1 MIVNKYFILPWWNR
15 ALLSFYVPLPSLP
28 IGHLTCSSPITV
40 VRPILWMWGN
50 DWVCNLDW
58 DPKEWTWRR
67 LGILPETTIL
77 NYTTKRG
84 YRTTLRQDNT
94 TMSVDAEM
102 EAEGYDNKTRARF
115 INRIWHPY
123 LPRKVSA
130 MQWLVLT
137 EGLPSGLGGNA
148 SAYLAT
154 IIYVHIQPTKHFN
167 MLSWIAY
174 KSGKHLAW
182 ELFRNTRRAAELPPI
197 YHSWKHITRGLTTQ
211 PPGPTMDEDL
221 WWDTSAT
228 FSINTN
234 TPWDILRANLL
245 WSIWCQCVAHAFKD
259 DIFYLGVV
267 LWHAWRNTIYY
278 AMEAYKELF
287 RHKRNE
293 EKRQEMISCFQ
304 KMWTSANIFGKL
316 QGQNIKWNLTP
327 HLEFL
332 PMELG
337 AWTTPPIQIHC
348 LSPSPD
354 IEA

>member
-15 ALLSFYVPLPSLP
+15 ALLSFYVPLPFLP
-28 IGHLTCSSPITV
+28 FGHLTCSSPITV

-102 EAEGYDNKTRARF
+102 EAEGYDSKTRARF
-115 INRIWHPY
+115 FNRIWHPY

-137 EGLPSGLGGNA
+137 EGLPVGAWRERIGLSNDCQ
-148 SAYLAT
+148 LCP
-154 IIYVHIQPTKHFN
+154 HPTNETLQHAFMDCPEVRK
-167 MLSWIAY
+167 
-174 KSGKHLAW
+174 AW
-182 ELFRNTRRAAELPPI
+182 ELFRNTRRAAELPPT
-197 YHSWKHITRGLTTQ
+197 YHSWKHISRGLMTQ

-221 WWDTSAT
+221 RWDTTAT

-245 WSIWCQCVAHAFKD
+245 WSIWCQRVAHAFKD

-267 LWHAWRNTIYY
+267 LWHAWRNTI
-278 AMEAYKELF
+278 
-287 RHKRNE
+287 
-293 EKRQEMISCFQ
+293 
-304 KMWTSANIFGKL
+304 
-316 QGQNIKWNLTP
+316 
-327 HLEFL
+327 
-332 PMELG
+332 
-337 AWTTPPIQIHC
+337 
-348 LSPSPD
+348 
-354 IEA
+354 